1 MDEKT
6 SQLFVSVDPNI
17 GKLAKEQEE
26 IINEID
32 KPEEQK
38 LENLPSTEED
48 VFDKAKPKPRG
59 RKKKEGLRPLTTPM
73 PVLKSIEEAS
83 PGGAT
88 PLEEEPV
95 APEKKLTAKQIAAQ
109 EKKKLKEAEAEAKRI
124 AREDKRQAGI
134 ERNRASAR
142 ERYRRLASEK
152 KKAKDEEDKQIRKQ
166 IVKDT
171 KTIDRIPTKNSNNE
185 FTFDKFA
192 SYMLQYEGLKLQ
204 YAEQQQ
210 RRKQMEEKSKPK
222 PKPKPEPKPQARYN
236 PENYPLSGFY
246 DPRNKYK
253 NNFPHN
259 NFY

>member
-6 SQLFVSVDPNI
+6 SQLFVSIDPNI

-48 VFDKAKPKPRG
+48 VFDEAKPKPRG
-59 RKKKEGLRPLTTPM
+59 RKKKVSFEEDKPQPEM
-73 PVLKSIEEAS
+73 PTLK
-83 PGGAT
+83 PV
-88 PLEEEPV
+88 LEEEHV
-95 APEKKLTAKQIAAQ
+95 APEKTLTAKQIAAQ

-124 AREDKRQAGI
+124 AREEKRQAGI

-142 ERYRRLASEK
+142 ARYRRLAEEK
-152 KKAKDEEDKQIRKQ
+152 KKKKEEEDKQIRKQ

-192 SYMLQYEGLKLQ
+192 SYMLQYENLKLQ

-210 RRKQMEEKSKPK
+210 RRKQMEEK

>member
-6 SQLFVSVDPNI
+6 SQLFVSIDPNI

-48 VFDKAKPKPRG
+48 VFDEAKPKPRG
-59 RKKKEGLRPLTTPM
+59 RKKKEGLRPHTTPSPVDI
-73 PVLKSIEEAS
+73 PVLKPVEEAS
-83 PGGAT
+83 SGGAT
-88 PLEEEPV
+88 P
-95 APEKKLTAKQIAAQ
+95 LTAKQIAAQ

-124 AREDKRQAGI
+124 AREEKRQAGI

-142 ERYRRLASEK
+142 ARYRRLAEEK
-152 KKAKDEEDKQIRKQ
+152 KKKKEEEDKQIRKQ

-192 SYMLQYEGLKLQ
+192 SYMLQYENLKLQ

-210 RRKQMEEKSKPK
+210 RRKQMEEK